1 MAFKIHL
8 TQFAVV
14 VMISKLQLISFLC
27 PHYSNERST
36 FLNTVRNISRNI
48 FDKNDL
54 KITETLLY
62 GDSSLD
68 DKSNTLMLYV
78 TMDFLFVTKRFD
90 VNLL

>member
-8 TQFAVV
+8 SQFGNDTET
-14 VMISKLQLISFLC
+14 LDLFLLRF
-27 PHYSNERST
+27 PHYSHERLT
-36 FLNTVRNISRNI
+36 FLNAIRNINRHI

-54 KITETLLY
+54 QITETLLY

-68 DKSNTLMLYV
+68 DKSNTLILNA
-78 TMDFLFVTKRFD
+78 TIDFPFVTKRFD